1 MTDHLTTVYISQI
14 KKNQPI
20 LTLLPLLLYIQLSMP
35 FEMCGDSELKLGKL
49 I

>member
-20 LTLLPLLLYIQLSMP
+20 FTMLPLLISNLASMP